1 MMIMNK
7 ILVEIQVPSI
17 GTSYD
22 FWIPAHLYL
31 DEVLHSIG
39 KTIEELSNFSFLL
52 SEDTVFCDKSDGAI
66 LNLEKS
72 LIELGLKNGSV
83 LMLI

>member
-1 MMIMNK
+1 MNK

-22 FWIPAHLYL
+22 FWIPAPLYL

-39 KTIEELSNFSFLL
+39 TTIEELSNFSFLL
-52 SEDTVFCDKSDGAI
+52 SEDTVFC
-66 LNLEKS
+66 EKS

>member
-39 KTIEELSNFSFLL
+39 KTIEELSNLASYY
-52 SEDTVFCDKSDGAI
+52 
-66 LNLEKS
+66 
-72 LIELGLKNGSV
+72 LKIQCFVINQMV
-83 LMLI
+83 QF